1 MSADPTTVLIHFR
14 NQLVSFCDELIR
26 QFPDEG
32 DFVVFKL
39 FINSQVPIKTVMEGF
54 NRYINKNE
62 QKIRLMIKARN
73 DDFFIRENLFKF
85 LSTERKNRLS
95 TLWTDGRMDV
105 EDKKVIWKWVDSFVM
120 FGDRYANITLVLND
134 V

>member
-1 MSADPTTVLIHFR
+1 MSDPTTVLIHFR

-26 QFPDEG
+26 QFPQEG

-39 FINSQVPIKTVMEGF
+39 FITSQVPIKTIMEGF

-85 LSTERKNRLS
+85 LSAERKNRLS

-120 FGDRYANITLVLND
+120 LGDRYAKITV

>member
-1 MSADPTTVLIHFR
+1 MSDPTTILIHFR

-26 QFPDEG
+26 QFPEEG

-39 FINSQVPIKTVMEGF
+39 FITSQVPIKTIMEGF

-85 LSTERKNRLS
+85 LSAERKNRLS

-120 FGDRYANITLVLND
+120 LGDRYAKITVNA
-134 V
+134 

>member
-1 MSADPTTVLIHFR
+1 MSDPTTILIHFR

-26 QFPDEG
+26 QFPQEG

-39 FINSQVPIKTVMEGF
+39 FITSQVPIKTIMEGF
-54 NRYINKNE
+54 NKYINKND

-85 LSTERKNRLS
+85 LSAERKNRLS
-95 TLWTDGRMDV
+95 TLWTSGQMDA

-120 FGDRYANITLVLND
+120 LGDRYAKITVTA
-134 V
+134 

>member
-1 MSADPTTVLIHFR
+1 MSDPTVLLIHFK
-14 NQLVSFCDELIR
+14 NQLASFCDELIR

-39 FINSQVPIKTVMEGF
+39 FVTSQVPTKDIMEGF
-54 NRYINKNE
+54 NKYVNKND

-85 LSTERKNRLS
+85 LSNERKNRLS
-95 TLWTDGRMDV
+95 TLWSDGRMDE
-105 EDKKVIWKWVDSFVM
+105 EDKKVIWKWVDSFIM
-120 FGDRYANITLVLND
+120 IADKYAKITISV
-134 V
+134 

>member
-1 MSADPTTVLIHFR
+1 MSDPTTILIHFR

-26 QFPDEG
+26 QFPEEG

-39 FINSQVPIKTVMEGF
+39 FITSQVPIKTIMESF
-54 NRYINKNE
+54 NRYVNKNE

-85 LSTERKNRLS
+85 LSAERKNRLS
-95 TLWTDGRMDV
+95 ALWSDGRMDG

-120 FGDRYANITLVLND
+120 LGDRYAKVIVTA
-134 V
+134 

>member
-1 MSADPTTVLIHFR
+1 MSDPTTILIHFR

-26 QFPDEG
+26 QFPEEG

-39 FINSQVPIKTVMEGF
+39 FITSQVPIKTIMESF
-54 NRYINKNE
+54 NRYVNKNE

-85 LSTERKNRLS
+85 LSAERKNRLS
-95 TLWTDGRMDV
+95 ALWTDGRMDG

-120 FGDRYANITLVLND
+120 LGDRYAKVIV
-134 V
+134 VA

>member
-1 MSADPTTVLIHFR
+1 MSDPTTILIHFR

-39 FINSQVPIKTVMEGF
+39 FITSQVPIKTIMESF
-54 NRYINKNE
+54 NRYVNKNE
-62 QKIRLMIKARN
+62 QKIRVMIKARN

-85 LSTERKNRLS
+85 LSAERKNRLS
-95 TLWTDGRMDV
+95 ALWTDGRMDA

-120 FGDRYANITLVLND
+120 LGDRYAKLTV
-134 V
+134 VV

>member
-1 MSADPTTVLIHFR
+1 MSDPTTILIHFR

-26 QFPDEG
+26 QFPQEG

-39 FINSQVPIKTVMEGF
+39 FITSQVPIKTIMEGF
-54 NRYINKNE
+54 NKYINKND

-85 LSTERKNRLS
+85 LSAERKNRLS
-95 TLWTDGRMDV
+95 TLWTSGQMDA

-120 FGDRYANITLVLND
+120 LGDRYAKITV
-134 V
+134 VA

>member
-1 MSADPTTVLIHFR
+1 MSDPTTILIRFR

-39 FINSQVPIKTVMEGF
+39 FITSQVPIKTIMEGF
-54 NRYINKNE
+54 NRYINKND

-85 LSTERKNRLS
+85 LSAERKNRLS
-95 TLWTDGRMDV
+95 TLWTDGRMDA

-120 FGDRYANITLVLND
+120 LGDRYAKITAV

>member
-1 MSADPTTVLIHFR
+1 MSDPTTILIRFR

-26 QFPDEG
+26 QFPEEG

-39 FINSQVPIKTVMEGF
+39 FITSQVPIKTIMEGF

-85 LSTERKNRLS
+85 LSAERKNRLS

-120 FGDRYANITLVLND
+120 LGDRYAKITVNA
-134 V
+134 

>member
-1 MSADPTTVLIHFR
+1 MSDPTTILIHFR

-26 QFPDEG
+26 QFPQEG

-39 FINSQVPIKTVMEGF
+39 FITSQVPIKTIMEGF
-54 NRYINKNE
+54 NKYINKND

-85 LSTERKNRLS
+85 LSAERKNRLS
-95 TLWTDGRMDV
+95 TLWTDGRMDA

-120 FGDRYANITLVLND
+120 LGDRYAKITV
-134 V
+134 VV

>member
-1 MSADPTTVLIHFR
+1 MSDPTTVLIHFR

-39 FINSQVPIKTVMEGF
+39 FITSQVPIKTIMEGF
-54 NRYINKNE
+54 NRYVDKNE

-85 LSTERKNRLS
+85 LSAERKNRLS
-95 TLWTDGRMDV
+95 TMWTDGRMDV

-120 FGDRYANITLVLND
+120 LGDRYAKITATA
-134 V
+134 